1 LNRRNAALSA
11 RSAQEAI
18 THSKQRRATNL
29 DRSSWIARRLKHAQ
43 WPPMLAADTPIR
55 ENSHGRLIP
64 GSKTGLKLSRIV
76 D

>member
-18 THSKQRRATNL
+18 THSKQRRA
-29 DRSSWIARRLKHAQ
+29 
-43 WPPMLAADTPIR
+43 
-55 ENSHGRLIP
+55 EF
-64 GSKTGLKLSRIV
+64 V